1 MSHSGSVNTQAG
13 REKKSVA
20 LWSIF
25 ASVIMILGK
34 VAAGILT
41 GSLAILTDALHSFLD
56 MSASIVT
63 YFAVR
68 LSDKPA
74 DRDHHFGHG
83 KIESLAA
90 LVQVTLLL
98 ITCGAIMYEAI
109 KRLLDAGY
117 STVGFS
123 IWAVAVIIGSILI
136 DLTRVRALKKV
147 AKKYSSQ
154 ALAADALN
162 FSTDIYSS
170 LVVLFSMAAIRL
182 GFPWADPVAAIG
194 VALLILTAV
203 IRMAREA
210 IDILLDRAPAELE
223 IDLRRRAEAFDQ
235 IQGVE
240 RLRTRSDGR
249 QIFADMILSVDRT
262 LSFAAAG
269 DLKEKILGDFEHSF
283 PDVDVTL
290 TFKPVSTDYEEKTDA
305 IRFIVSLFGLSL
317 HHLILKKI
325 AGGYFAS
332 MHIELP
338 GDMSLAQAHEK
349 VNEITV
355 KLHKEIASLKRVA
368 IHTEPLEERSR
379 DDSTGVNSDIENMEY
394 RVRQIVE
401 SFPGV
406 EDCHNIAVTPHAGGL
421 ALSADMRLD
430 GSLPLDSSHDISDQ
444 VEQKLK
450 LKIKELVSVTL
461 HLEPLK

>member
-1 MSHSGSVNTQAG
+1 MSEENHQFIDAG

-25 ASVIMILGK
+25 ASVIMIMGK
-34 VAAGILT
+34 IAAGILT
-41 GSLAILTDALHSFLD
+41 GSLAILTDAMHSFLD

-74 DRDHHFGHG
+74 DKDHHFGHG
-83 KIESLAA
+83 KVESLAA
-90 LVQVTLLL
+90 LVQVTMLL
-98 ITCGAIMYEAI
+98 ITCGAIMYEAVR
-109 KRLLDAGY
+109 RLIDAEY
-117 STVGFS
+117 NAVDFS
-123 IWAVAVIIGSILI
+123 FWAVGVILGSIII
-136 DLTRVRALKKV
+136 DLVRVRALKKA

-170 LVVLFSMAAIRL
+170 LLVLFSMAAIRL
-182 GFPWADPVAAIG
+182 GLPWADPVAAIG
-194 VALLILTAV
+194 VAILIMTAV

-210 IDILLDRAPAELE
+210 IDILLDRAPMELE
-223 IDLRRRAEAFDQ
+223 NELRRRVEAFGQ

-262 LSFAAAG
+262 LSFAAAIE
-269 DLKEKILGDFEHSF
+269 LKEKILADFKNSF
-283 PDVDVTL
+283 PDVDVTM
-290 TFKPVSTDYEEKTDA
+290 TFKPVSTDYEEKADV
-305 IRFIVSLFGLSL
+305 IRYIVSSFDVSL
-317 HHLILKKI
+317 HHLIVKRL
-325 AGGYFAS
+325 GNGYFAS
-332 MHIELP
+332 MHVELP
-338 GDMSLAQAHEK
+338 GDISLAQAHEK
-349 VNEITV
+349 VNEITC
-355 KLHKEIASLKRVA
+355 KLHEAVPDLRKAV
-368 IHTEPLEERSR
+368 IHTEPLEEREEER
-379 DDSTGVNSDIENMEY
+379 DTGSELNTAGIEK
-394 RVRQIVE
+394 RVREIVE

-406 EDCHNIAVTPHAGGL
+406 EDCHNIVFTTHAGGL

-430 GSLPLDSSHDISDQ
+430 GSLPLECTHDTSEK

-450 LKIKELVSVTL
+450 LEIKELVSVTL